1 MKKLGP
7 TSWECVDSKL
17 AWSRLVG
24 RMMMTKM
31 MTMMM
36 IKMVTMMTKMTKMM
50 TMMMMAEMMI
60 FVRLSQK
67 IVFLSARD
75 LCGSKPLLIYLSRF
89 SIMIVIVN
97 LVALLVILVDFFY
110 WFAVLV
116 DLFVVFC

>member
-1 MKKLGP
+1 MEPLLKKLGP

-67 IVFLSARD
+67 NS
-75 LCGSKPLLIYLSRF
+75 F
-89 SIMIVIVN
+89 SFSQRPV
-97 LVALLVILVDFFY
+97 
-110 WFAVLV
+110 WFQAIV
-116 DLFVVFC
+116 DLLEQVFYYDCHC